1 MTSRI
6 LMHVGPSIG
15 NYDVL
20 SAAVQPNIGFAS
32 PEFNSAMK
40 SSLEGL
46 RYITGADD
54 SYTPF
59 ILPGSGTVAMESVMS
74 FIPRNSR
81 ILVVSNGV
89 FGDRWEAIMSRY
101 PVAIKVLRAD
111 AGKSVS
117 IEDIDHEVSS
127 GGYFAVAMTQV
138 ETSTGVRLDVGAVAK
153 AIRNKVELIIV
164 DGVASIGG
172 ENMQAAKWGIDVA
185 LTASQKALG
194 AQAGAGLLVASQSAI
209 EKLKVESISGYFADL
224 RNWSDIMNK
233 FLAGEGGYFA
243 TPPIGTVFSIEKSM
257 ALIRSETIEA
267 RIKRHEVCSQ
277 AFRAGISHMVLEIM
291 ASEKLRSNTVTGV
304 IVDGIGI
311 PDFLQRCMKKGV
323 EFGTGVHPA
332 FRDRYFRVGH
342 MGWIQPEHI
351 ITALNVIESSLG
363 EMGKEVGHGSA
374 LAAEEVFS
382 KHPEI

>member
-40 SSLEGL
+40 NSLEGF
-46 RYITGADD
+46 RYVTGSDS

-74 FIPRNSR
+74 FMPRGSR

-101 PVAIKVLRAD
+101 PVILKVLRAE
-111 AGKSVS
+111 AGKAVS
-117 IEDIDHEVSS
+117 TGDIEHEVSS
-127 GGYFAVAMTQV
+127 GRYFAVAMTQV
-138 ETSTGVRLDVGAVAK
+138 ETSTGVRLDVESVAK
-153 AIRNKVELIIV
+153 AVRNHVDMVIV

-172 ENMQAAKWGIDVA
+172 ETMKAAQWGIDVC

-194 AQAGAGLLVASQSAI
+194 AQAGAGLLVASPSAM
-209 EKLKVESISGYFADL
+209 EKLKGESISGYFADL

-233 FLAGEGGYFA
+233 FLAGGGGYFA
-243 TPPIGTVFSIEKSM
+243 TPPIGTVFSIQKSM
-257 ALIRSETIEA
+257 DLIRSETMEA
-267 RIKRHEVCSQ
+267 RVRRHEICSQ
-277 AFRAGISHMVLEIM
+277 AFRAGINHLGLEIL
-291 ASEKLRSNTVTGV
+291 ASEKLRSNTVSGV
-304 IVDGIGI
+304 MVDGINI
-311 PDFLQRCMKKGV
+311 ADFLQRCMKKGV
-323 EFGTGVHPA
+323 EFG
-332 FRDRYFRVGH
+332 
-342 MGWIQPEHI
+342 
-351 ITALNVIESSLG
+351 
-363 EMGKEVGHGSA
+363 
-374 LAAEEVFS
+374 
-382 KHPEI
+382 

>member
-40 SSLEGL
+40 NSLEGF
-46 RYITGADD
+46 RYVTGSDS

-74 FIPRNSR
+74 FIPRGSR

-101 PVAIKVLRAD
+101 PVVMKVLRAE
-111 AGKSVS
+111 AGRAVS
-117 IEDIDHEVSS
+117 IGDIEHEVSS
-127 GGYFAVAMTQV
+127 GRYFAIAMTQV
-138 ETSTGVRLDVGAVAK
+138 ETSTGVRLDVESVAK
-153 AIRNKVELIIV
+153 AVRNHVDLVIV

-172 ENMQAAKWGIDVA
+172 ETMKAAQWGIDVC

-194 AQAGAGLLVASQSAI
+194 AQAGAGLLVASPSAM
-209 EKLKVESISGYFADL
+209 ERLKGESISGYFADL

-233 FLAGEGGYFA
+233 FLAGGGGYFA
-243 TPPIGTVFSIEKSM
+243 TPPIGTVFSIQKSM
-257 ALIRSETIEA
+257 DLIRSETMEA
-267 RIKRHEVCSQ
+267 RVRRHEICSQ
-277 AFRAGISHMVLEIM
+277 AFRAGIKHLGLEIL
-291 ASEKLRSNTVTGV
+291 ATEKLRSNTVTGV
-304 IVDGIGI
+304 MVDGISI
-311 PDFLQRCMKKGV
+311 PDFLQRCMNKGV
-323 EFGTGVHPA
+323 EFGAGVHPSV
-332 FRDRYFRVGH
+332 RDRYFRVGH
-342 MGWIQPEHI
+342 MGWVQPAHI
-351 ITALNVIESSLG
+351 VTALNAIESSLE
-363 EMGKEVGHGSA
+363 EMGKKVGQRSA
-374 LAAEEVFS
+374 LAAGEIFS
-382 KHPEI
+382 RYPGA

>member
-40 SSLEGL
+40 NSLEGF
-46 RYITGADD
+46 RYVTGSDS

-74 FIPRNSR
+74 FIPRGSR

-101 PVAIKVLRAD
+101 PVILKVLRAE
-111 AGKSVS
+111 AGKAVS
-117 IEDIDHEVSS
+117 IGDIEHEVSS
-127 GGYFAVAMTQV
+127 GRYFAVAMTQV
-138 ETSTGVRLDVGAVAK
+138 ETSTGVRLDVESVAK
-153 AIRNKVELIIV
+153 AVRNHVDLVIV

-172 ENMQAAKWGIDVA
+172 ETMKAAQWGIDVC

-194 AQAGAGLLVASQSAI
+194 AQAGAGLLVASPSAM
-209 EKLKVESISGYFADL
+209 EKLKGESISGYFADL

-233 FLAGEGGYFA
+233 FLAGGGGYFA
-243 TPPIGTVFSIEKSM
+243 TPSIGTVFSIQKSM
-257 ALIRSETIEA
+257 DLIRSETMEA
-267 RIKRHEVCSQ
+267 RVRRHEICSQ
-277 AFRAGISHMVLEIM
+277 AFRAGINHLGLEIL
-291 ASEKLRSNTVTGV
+291 ASEKLRSNTVSGV
-304 IVDGIGI
+304 MVDGINI
-311 PDFLQRCMKKGV
+311 ADFLQRCMKKGV
-323 EFGTGVHPA
+323 EFGAGVHPSV
-332 FRDRYFRVGH
+332 RDRYFRVGH
-342 MGWIQPEHI
+342 MGWVQPAHI
-351 ITALNVIESSLG
+351 ITALNAIESSLE
-363 EMGKEVGHGSA
+363 EMGKKVDRGSA
-374 LAAEEVFS
+374 QAAGEIFS
-382 KHPEI
+382 RYPGI

>member
-6 LMHVGPSIG
+6 LMNVGPSIG

-46 RYITGADD
+46 RYVTGSDD

-89 FGDRWEAIMSRY
+89 FGDRWEAIMFRY

-111 AGKSVS
+111 TGKSVS
-117 IEDIDHEVSS
+117 LEDIDHEVSS
-127 GGYFAVAMTQV
+127 ERYFAVCMTQV
-138 ETSTGVRLDVGAVAK
+138 ETSTGVKLDVGAVAK
-153 AIRNKVELIIV
+153 AVRNKVDLIIV

-194 AQAGAGLLVASQSAI
+194 AQAGAGLLVTSQSAI
-209 EKLKVESISGYFADL
+209 ETLKVESISGYFADL
-224 RNWSDIMNK
+224 RNWSDLMNK
-233 FLAGEGGYFA
+233 FLAGGGGYFA
-243 TPPIGTVFSIEKSM
+243 TPPIGTVFSIQKSM

-267 RIKRHEVCSQ
+267 RIKRHEICSQ
-277 AFRAGISHMVLEIM
+277 AFRAGISHMGLEIL

-304 IVDGIGI
+304 IVDGIDI
-311 PDFLQRCMKKGV
+311 QDFLQRCMKKGV
-323 EFGTGVHPA
+323 EFGAGVHPA

-342 MGWIQPEHI
+342 MGWVKPEHI
-351 ITALNVIESSLG
+351 ITALNVIESSL
-363 EMGKEVGHGSA
+363 EEIGKEVGHGSA

-382 KHPEI
+382 KHHEI